1 MKKLFALTMIL
12 ALCLSSVCCTAVAD
26 ELPPYVISMITP
38 LTSANAFGGNEYANG
53 MNLALEH
60 IGGEINGRKIVAAI
74 ADGPD
79 AESTLSE
86 FERLY
91 NKGSR
96 LFLSGYGNSCDRTFS
111 SMCDEME
118 VLYLSL
124 NWAADLTE
132 DESDYFFRVGAAVT
146 DFCKAIADGA
156 AYIGENYLGKSADE
170 LKIAIVYGTNLTY
183 MVDYIVDYAKA
194 NGTKIVLC
202 EGVASDATDFV
213 PAVTKLMESDYD
225 IFVPLQQQADG
236 TNFQTTMHEL
246 GYKPNVTMGGGIYYD
261 LPVFADLG
269 NEITDGCLSVSF
281 PVPFMSESAAKGI
294 AKFKK
299 DYEEQFGHIPL
310 THALQA
316 YGCMQAIFEVL
327 KRVDPSQWEDT
338 KLLADT
344 LRELDLDYGEL
355 SWYWG
360 IKFDE
365 LNNNVRADR
374 FIIGQWVNGEY
385 LCVGPE
391 DLASSEARIPFGK

>member
-1 MKKLFALTMIL
+1 MKKLVSLLL
-12 ALCLSSVCCTAVAD
+12 ALVMVLSMGSFAFAEEMD
-26 ELPPYVISMITP
+26 PFVISMITP
-38 LTSANAFGGNEYANG
+38 LTSANAFGGNEYANA
-53 MNLALEH
+53 MNMAIEH

-79 AESTLSE
+79 TESTLSE

-91 NKGSR
+91 NEGSR
-96 LFLSGYGNSCDRTFS
+96 VFLSGYGNSCDRTFS
-111 SMCDEME
+111 TMCDEME
-118 VLYLSL
+118 VLYFSL

-132 DESDYFFRVGAAVT
+132 TESDYFFRVGAAVT
-146 DFCKAIADGA
+146 DFCYAIADNA
-156 AYIGENYLGKSADE
+156 AYVGEAHLGIATED

-183 MVDYIVDYAKA
+183 MVEYIVERAEA
-194 NGTKIVLC
+194 LGIEVVLC

-213 PAVTKLMESDYD
+213 PVVTKLMESEYD

-246 GYKPNVTMGGGIYYD
+246 GYKPNVTLGGGIYYD

-281 PVPFMSESAAKGI
+281 PVPFMADSAAKGV
-294 AKFKK
+294 AQFKA
-299 DYEEQFGHIPL
+299 DYEEKYGWTPL

-316 YGCMQAIFEVL
+316 YGCMQVIFKVL
-327 KRVDPSQWEDT
+327 EQVDPAQWEDT

-344 LRELDLDYGEL
+344 LRALDLEYGEL

-360 IKFDE
+360 VQFDE
-365 LNNNVRADR
+365 LNNNTRAGK
-374 FIIGQWVNGEY
+374 FVIGQWVNGEY
-385 LCVGPE
+385 LCVGPA
-391 DLASSEARIPFGK
+391 DLASSEAKIPFAE